1 MATRTGRPPGSTRRW
16 MGGVLLLLPVL
27 ALACV
32 PLYARDAPRLLD
44 VPFFYWYQLAWVAL
58 SIVCMAGAALLIPAP
73 PTKPTYPH
81 RTAEPG
87 GPQ

>member
-1 MATRTGRPPGSTRRW
+1 MTTSTGRTPGSARRW
-16 MGGVLLLLPVL
+16 TGVMLLLLPVL

-32 PLYARDAPRLLD
+32 PLYARDGPRLLD

>member
-1 MATRTGRPPGSTRRW
+1 MATKTGGPPGRARRW
-16 MGGVLLLLPVL
+16 TGVTLLVIPVL

-32 PLYARDAPRLLD
+32 PLYARDGPRLLD
-44 VPFFYWYQLAWVAL
+44 VPFFYWYQLVWVAL
-58 SIVCMAGAALLIPAP
+58 SIVCMAGAALLIPTP
-73 PTKPTYPH
+73 PTNPTYSH

>member
-1 MATRTGRPPGSTRRW
+1 VVTNTGRPLGSARRRT
-16 MGGVLLLLPVL
+16 GVMLLLLPVL

-32 PLYARDAPRLLD
+32 PLYARDGPRLVD

-58 SIVCMAGAALLIPAP
+58 SIVCMAGAALLIPTP
-73 PTKPTYPH
+73 PTRPTHPH

>member
-1 MATRTGRPPGSTRRW
+1 VATNTDRPPGSARRW
-16 MGGVLLLLPVL
+16 TAVALLVLPVL

-32 PLYARDAPRLLD
+32 PLYARDGPRLLD

-58 SIVCMAGAALLIPAP
+58 SIVCMAGAALLIPTP
-73 PTKPTYPH
+73 STHPTNPH
-81 RTAEPG
+81 RTAQPG

>member
-1 MATRTGRPPGSTRRW
+1 MATRTGSPPGRVRRW
-16 MGGVLLLLPVL
+16 TGVTVLVIPVL

-32 PLYARDAPRLLD
+32 PLYARDGPRLLD
-44 VPFFYWYQLAWVAL
+44 VPFFYWYQLAWVVL
-58 SIVCMAGAALLIPAP
+58 SIVCMAGAALLNPKP
-73 PTKPTYPH
+73 PTNQTDSH